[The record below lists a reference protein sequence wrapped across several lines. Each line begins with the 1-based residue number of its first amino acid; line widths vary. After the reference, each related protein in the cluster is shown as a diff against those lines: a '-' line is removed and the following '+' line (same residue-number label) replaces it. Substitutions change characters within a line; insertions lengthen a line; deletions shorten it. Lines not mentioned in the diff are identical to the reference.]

1 MQDYIILDYDGTL
14 HDTMHIYKRAFLE
27 TYAWLVQEGRA
38 EEQELADAQISPAG
52 LAITAESWGSL
63 YAGTGRT
70 FKLRAS
76 ASDRRE
82 HGKADCRRQSRAVS
96 GSP

>member
-38 EEQELADAQISPAG
+38 EEQEFADAQISCWLGYNSRVMWDRFMPE
-52 LAITAESWGSL
+52 LEES
-63 YAGTGRT
+63 

-76 ASDRRE
+76 ARTGESMVR
-82 HGKADCRRQSRAVS
+82 ADCRRQSRAVS